1 MNQLNWL
8 NTALSLYQFWRPP
21 EEEER
26 PPEEDEPELLGLLLP
41 PPLERL
47 PPLSM
52 LRGALELLG
61 LPKLLERPES
71 KLGLEDPLF
80 DGALFRGA
88 L

>member
-1 MNQLNWL
+1 MNQLNRFY
-8 NTALSLYQFWRPP
+8 TTLSLYQFWRPP

-41 PPLERL
+41 PLERL

-61 LPKLLERPES
+61 LLKPLERPES